1 MNNSDIHIIGL
12 GNLGT
17 AFFEGLYSFID
28 ESSIVLYDESV
39 DRINFFNQTLNCLLK
54 QKLKKLQQEF

>member
-28 ESSIVLYDESV
+28 ESSIVLYDESE
-39 DRINFFNQTLNCLLK
+39 DRINFFQSNFELSVK